1 MLYWVEMLVECRMM
15 LATSPMAPI
24 EAPARHVATPTGLP
38 WPGSARVPRT
48 RTLVGLALGMF
59 VLMWGLFGWF
69 ALDQRSAAL
78 AHAQGELTHLAQS
91 FAEYAAAVVEPDSV
105 VPAAAPLAP
114 IVDRARLSAAR
125 AALAPPPGTRLR
137 LWRLV
142 DGVWLAGDPANASER
157 ASSGAAPGDDRLV
170 AVAQRAGAGL
180 VATAE
185 RATDDAL
192 TGWRSATIAQ
202 GAGLAALSLTALLL
216 GGLLLR
222 QLDRRAASDAR
233 WRALIEHTTDG
244 VFLIRVERSPD
255 DSADRAA
262 LGFRY
267 EAVNPAGIAFWS
279 ALAAPGDL
287 IGRDVRDVLPPET
300 CDQVLA
306 QYRVCVATGEPR
318 RYEVASRDG
327 SFVREAIAVPVRDGA
342 HGPVTRLVVTTRD
355 VTDQM
360 QRRRALDH
368 ALMRAED
375 ASRAKSEFL
384 ANTSHE
390 LRTPLN
396 AVIGYADLLASG
408 IAGPLAPKQADYVG
422 FIHQSGQHLL
432 QIISDILDLAKVE
445 AGRLELHDDIAAPR
459 ALVESCASLVAER
472 IEIGGLRL
480 AVDCPAGL
488 PRIRVDPARL
498 KQALVNL
505 LANAAKFT
513 PRGGLIGL
521 AVRCTAPGGIAFT
534 VSDTGPG
541 MTEAEIA
548 RAFETFGQVDGSLA
562 RRHDGTGLGLPLA
575 RRLTELHGGTLDID
589 SAKGRGTAVIITLP
603 PARVAAERVS

>member
-1 MLYWVEMLVECRMM
+1 MLVECRTM

-24 EAPARHVATPTGLP
+24 EAPARHVATPTGRS
-38 WPGSARVPRT
+38 WPRSARVPGT
-48 RTLVGLALGMF
+48 RTLVALALGIL
-59 VLMWGLFGWF
+59 VLTWSLFGWF
-69 ALDQRSAAL
+69 ALDQRRAAR
-78 AHAQGELTHLAQS
+78 AQTQGELTHLAQS
-91 FAEYAAAVVEPDSV
+91 FVEYAAAVAEPDSV

-114 IVDRARLSAAR
+114 IVDRARLSAVR

-137 LWRLV
+137 LWRVV
-142 DGVWLAGDPANASER
+142 DGAWLAGDPANASER
-157 ASSGAAPGDDRLV
+157 PPSAAAPGDDRLV
-170 AVAQRAGAGL
+170 AVAERAGAGL

-185 RATDDAL
+185 RAPGDAL
-192 TGWRSATIAQ
+192 TGWRRATIAQ

-244 VFLIRVERSPD
+244 VFLIRVERSLD
-255 DSADRAA
+255 DPADRAA

-279 ALAAPGDL
+279 ARAAPGDL

-327 SFVREAIAVPVRDGA
+327 SFVREAIAVPVREGEL
-342 HGPVTRLVVTTRD
+342 GPVTRLVVTTRD

-360 QRRRALDH
+360 QRRRALDV

-445 AGRLELHDDIAAPR
+445 AGGLELHDDVATPR
-459 ALVESCASLVAER
+459 ALVESCVSLVAER

-513 PRGGLIGL
+513 ARGGLIGL
-521 AVRCTAPGGIAFT
+521 AVRRTAPGGIAFT

-541 MTEAEIA
+541 MTKAEIA
-548 RAFETFGQVDGSLA
+548 RAFETFGQVDGSLE

-603 PARVAAERVS
+603 PARVAAEPVA